1 MTFYYNYRISFG
13 ILTIACSLLTIAS
26 FTGCGGKT
34 GVQENT
40 DLTYLSATITEI
52 DDHGNGVTDLL
63 IKSFTERGWQLGD
76 RLEVTFTNGQTIIFP
91 YVENYSD
98 VPEGEYL
105 GRFSTSTKRFKIAI
119 NQGDLAK
126 TLNLESP
133 SKVILRKV
141 K

>member
-1 MTFYYNYRISFG
+1 MTFYYNYRISFC
-13 ILTIACSLLTIAS
+13 ILTIACLLLTVAS
-26 FTGCGGKT
+26 FTGCSGKT
-34 GVQENT
+34 GVLENG
-40 DLTYLSATITEI
+40 DLTHLSGTITEI

-63 IKSFTERGWQLGD
+63 IKAFTERSWQLGD
-76 RLEVTFTNGQTIIFP
+76 RFEITFSTGQTITFP
-91 YVENYSD
+91 FVENYSD
-98 VPEGEYL
+98 VPKGEYL
-105 GRFSTSTKRFKIAI
+105 GRFSTSTKQFKIAI